1 MRKVKIGLWICILLL
16 LNPILGEN
24 KVNYNIKRCS
34 DCDNEVNLYN
44 DRFLEDIF
52 SGGNSFIKSSF
63 PPYFLAR
70 VFTEKLPKKF
80 DWRNIYGINFI
91 TPVKDQG
98 KCGACTAFA
107 YVALCEA
114 VLNIKAGQPLKDN
127 DLSEAWVMFTL
138 GLGDCRFRGVPKEL
152 YNGIMNFGI
161 VDEECFPY
169 DGAIN
174 GTNLPRFGFCPDF
187 YKRIKRFTPGM
198 NIFSNLGGK
207 RLHAQ
212 MIKYWLV
219 NYGPVVSVNM
229 LVYPSF
235 LNYTGGIYEHQP
247 GEHVYL
253 KMPLHSVLIVGY
265 DDNENCWI
273 CKNSFGRNWGEN
285 GYFRIKYGECM
296 IEQVVA
302 VIYPFYPP
310 KFESPHEGSI
320 YIGGLEIPMMT
331 LFLSLF
337 ILGEPM
343 VIPIIIGKIKIK
355 PHLMNE
361 KSINKVEFYIDDEL
375 RFVDEDTPFEWIWNE
390 KIVGIHEIKILA
402 YNNSGKIEVVKWL
415 NVFIFNV

>member
-52 SGGNSFIKSSF
+52 RGENSFIKSSF

-138 GLGDCRFRGVPKEL
+138 GSGDCRFRGVPMWL
-152 YNGIMNFGI
+152 FNGIMNFGI

-174 GTNLPRFGFCPDF
+174 GTNLPRFGFCSDF
-187 YKRIKRFTPGM
+187 YKRIKRFTPGEH
-198 NIFSNLGGK
+198 IYTNLGGK
-207 RLHAQ
+207 QLHAQ

-247 GEHVYL
+247 GEHIYL

-265 DDNENCWI
+265 NDNENYWI
-273 CKNSFGRNWGEN
+273 CKNSFGRNWGED

-296 IEQVVA
+296 VERVVA
-302 VIYPFYPP
+302 VIHPLQPP
-310 KFESPHEGSI
+310 KFESPRDGSI
-320 YIGGLEIPMMT
+320 YIGGLEIPYGAWNMMG
-331 LFLSLF
+331 LSL
-337 ILGEPM
+337 P
-343 VIPIIIGKIKIK
+343 VIIGKIKIK

-361 KSINKVEFYIDDEL
+361 KSINKVEFYIDNEL

-402 YNNSGKIEVVKWL
+402 YNNSGKIEAVKWL
-415 NVFIFNV
+415 NVIIFNV